1 MIKTIIKRNGKE
13 EAFEPVKLRAWTSYG
28 AEGSVKDIDWPTIML
43 TAANRAPERISS
55 QDLQRLLIEVTLE
68 GKTWSHYKMAGRLY
82 ANWISKKIHG
92 DTVPTIRQ
100 IHDQLIGLGRMVEM
114 GYTASEYA
122 ELEAVIDHVK
132 DREYP
137 HFSIEYL
144 VKKYAISDHVK
155 KLRYETPQF
164 IYMRMAMAIAA
175 GLPNRVERAKS
186 IYISFKDGLL
196 SAPTPNYI
204 NFGTPLKGF
213 ASCCIYDSGDTA
225 KSINAGNNIAYTMTY
240 MSAGIGK
247 VLNTR
252 SVGDSVRSGS
262 IKHQGKLPY
271 IKATKEL
278 VSSNLQNSR
287 GGAAT
292 ITWNIFDP
300 EAFTLLA
307 LQNPMTPEAKRIRGI
322 DYSAAYTPLLLRYAI
337 QKKNMFHF
345 NVRSAPDLYHAMYSS
360 DKNLFG
366 EIYAKYEAD
375 NSFHKDY
382 FSAREVLINLL
393 MEAEGTGRYYYTNV
407 AEVNHHTPHLDPIR
421 GSNLCVAP
429 ETLIL
434 TDKGEV
440 EIASKADQEVNIWN
454 GEEWSAVTVRKTGE
468 NQKLLTVTTDSG
480 QALDCTPEHKFY
492 IVENYHSKPKEVR
505 AGNLRVGD
513 ALIKFDFPVIEGEQE
528 LDKAYINGFYS
539 GDGCESPNGQRIY
552 LYGDKMSLAEEFN
565 GGSEWTRQVNYN
577 RIYKHYKCL
586 KGKDFVPVDNYDLKS
601 RLEWLAGYA
610 DADGCIYRNGSNQQL
625 VLISVDFKLLR
636 DTQRMLST
644 MGVGAKIK
652 DHAPGGMVSLPLN
665 DGSGEKGEFLCK
677 QSWRLIVTSNDLQKL
692 LALGINFR
700 RLSVFVIE
708 SQRCAKHFVRITSVA
723 DTGRISDTYCFT
735 EPKRHMGVFN
745 GILTGQCQE
754 IHLPIESYQEEK
766 DLWSS
771 ESIGKVELELYIKGQ
786 GNRTLE
792 LPYVTPV
799 RKDSD
804 SFDSPVYLLKKGDQV
819 RLESTNV
826 GLIEGLVVED
836 VKVIKK
842 EAEVAM
848 CNLAAIA
855 PSRVLTDASR
865 GYFTPEEI
873 KEYTRICYDALLM
886 IDVAIHS
893 ADYPLAHIGYTAK
906 NRLNA
911 GVGLM
916 GVATYL
922 ARSGL
927 EYTSQAGKDALHRL
941 VELHSFCC
949 ITASLQLSRELGV
962 APWMHRTKWVNGWL
976 PVDTYNRNV
985 DSITEQ
991 PLLMD
996 WESLRSEIIANG
1008 GIRNSTVV
1016 SMMPG
1021 ESSSKALG
1029 LPNSIYP
1036 VRDTLLIKTD
1046 FGIVSRF
1053 AAESQDNPDYKYQS
1067 AWDIPM
1073 KDQSDMYAIVQ
1084 KFTDQGISADSWRKL
1099 GEGELL
1105 PSSKLLEDF
1114 FYFTKVGNKARYYTN
1129 TMISTMKQLENGD
1142 MEVIE
1147 TIVQDTDAGSADCA
1161 GGACKA

>member
-100 IHDQLIGLGRMVEM
+100 IHDQLIGLDRMVEM

-122 ELEAVIDHVK
+122 ELEAVIDHGR

-155 KLRYETPQF
+155 NLRYETPQF

-175 GLPNRVERAKS
+175 ELPNRVERAKS

-252 SVGDSVRSGS
+252 SVGDSVRNGS

-292 ITWNIFDP
+292 ITWNIFDS

-345 NVRSAPDLYHAMYSS
+345 NVRTAPDLYHAMYSS

-421 GSNLCVAP
+421 GSNLC
-429 ETLIL
+429 
-434 TDKGEV
+434 
-440 EIASKADQEVNIWN
+440 
-454 GEEWSAVTVRKTGE
+454 
-468 NQKLLTVTTDSG
+468 
-480 QALDCTPEHKFY
+480 
-492 IVENYHSKPKEVR
+492 
-505 AGNLRVGD
+505 
-513 ALIKFDFPVIEGEQE
+513 
-528 LDKAYINGFYS
+528 
-539 GDGCESPNGQRIY
+539 
-552 LYGDKMSLAEEFN
+552 
-565 GGSEWTRQVNYN
+565 
-577 RIYKHYKCL
+577 
-586 KGKDFVPVDNYDLKS
+586 
-601 RLEWLAGYA
+601 
-610 DADGCIYRNGSNQQL
+610 
-625 VLISVDFKLLR
+625 
-636 DTQRMLST
+636 
-644 MGVGAKIK
+644 
-652 DHAPGGMVSLPLN
+652 
-665 DGSGEKGEFLCK
+665 
-677 QSWRLIVTSNDLQKL
+677 
-692 LALGINFR
+692 
-700 RLSVFVIE
+700 
-708 SQRCAKHFVRITSVA
+708 
-723 DTGRISDTYCFT
+723 
-735 EPKRHMGVFN
+735 
-745 GILTGQCQE
+745 QE
-754 IHLPIESYQEEK
+754 IQLPIESYEEER
-766 DLWSS
+766 DLWS
-771 ESIGKVELELYIKGQ
+771 EGPVGEVELELYIKDK

-792 LPYVTPV
+792 LPYVMPV

-804 SFDSPVYLLKKGDQV
+804 NFDSPVYLLKKGDQV
-819 RLESTNV
+819 RLELANDD
-826 GLIEGLVVED
+826 LIEGLVIED
-836 VKVIKK
+836 VKVVKK

-941 VELHSFCC
+941 AELHSFCC

-985 DSITEQ
+985 DGITEQ

-1016 SMMPG
+1016 AMMPG

-1147 TIVQDTDAGSADCA
+1147 TLTQDTDAGSADCA
-1161 GGACKA
+1161 GGACKV